1 MAFNDAATHRRSFG
15 RKDRRNSI
23 CLAAAH
29 FSHLV
34 SYVVQVPQLN
44 VPYQLHGHPAAHAR
58 LPSFN
63 PLLCSHSPR
72 PLPHFPAC
80 NVSSHKQIPRQRT
93 CNLTPESLLLTWEK
107 LVLVTGGSQGL
118 GEAMGVEFAK
128 RGADV
133 VLVSRSEEKLK
144 LALQNVKVSL
154 VLTGSNGRLRGCR
167 RIKSLAIS
175 VRIYR
180 KRKKLRR
187 LLFHVKGSLILS
199 SAVQVKLVNN
209 GY

>member
-1 MAFNDAATHRRSFG
+1 V
-15 RKDRRNSI
+15 
-23 CLAAAH
+23 
-29 FSHLV
+29 SH
-34 SYVVQVPQLN
+34 VVEVPQLN

-58 LPSFN
+58 LPSVN
-63 PLLCSHSPR
+63 PVLRSHSPR

-93 CNLTPESLLLTWEK
+93 CNSTPESLLLTYEK

-144 LALQNVKVSL
+144 LALQNVEVSLLLKVSH
-154 VLTGSNGRLRGCR
+154 GRLRGCR

-175 VRIYR
+175 VRICR
-180 KRKKLRR
+180 MRRKLRR
-187 LLFHVKGSLILS
+187 LLFRAKGSLILS
-199 SAVQVKLVNN
+199 SVVQVRLLNS
-209 GY
+209 GH